1 MFFKRKN
8 KLKHMV
14 INADNAKK
22 VNPLDLSADQDLTIA
37 IMNLIELEKLL
48 GKIGKTDG
56 YDMGGAIRDMRHRLM
71 GRVVSDKDSE
81 LWDMSLYL
89 LGSATDLMERGFK
102 ESGAGAYELFDKAY
116 EVYSLFWG
124 GKYGV
129 GNGFRCCT
137 RNWQM
142 KNKKCA
148 NLLLRYMGKK

>member
-1 MFFKRKN
+1 
-8 KLKHMV
+8 MV

-37 IMNLIELEKLL
+37 IMNLIKLEKLL

-56 YDMGGAIRDMRHRLM
+56 YDMGGAISDMRHHLM

-102 ESGAGAYELFDKAY
+102 ESGAGACDLFDKAY

-124 GKYGV
+124 L
-129 GNGFRCCT
+129 N
-137 RNWQM
+137 
-142 KNKKCA
+142 
-148 NLLLRYMGKK
+148 MGLVTVSDVAQEISR

>member
-37 IMNLIELEKLL
+37 IMNLIKLEKLL

-56 YDMGGAIRDMRHRLM
+56 YDMCGAISDMRHRLM

-124 GKYGV
+124 L
-129 GNGFRCCT
+129 N
-137 RNWQM
+137 
-142 KNKKCA
+142 
-148 NLLLRYMGKK
+148 MGLVTVSDVAQEIGR

>member
-22 VNPLDLSADQDLTIA
+22 VNPLDLFADQDLTIA
-37 IMNLIELEKLL
+37 IMNLIKLEKLL

-56 YDMGGAIRDMRHRLM
+56 YDMGGAISDMRHHLM

-102 ESGAGAYELFDKAY
+102 ESGAGAYDLFDKAY

-124 GKYGV
+124 V
-129 GNGFRCCT
+129 N
-137 RNWQM
+137 
-142 KNKKCA
+142 
-148 NLLLRYMGKK
+148 MGLVTVSDVAQEIGR